1 MSILW
6 IGRMVFAPDLRVREI
21 ELARRIAQH
30 TPVFALDRSEAVT
43 IADNS
48 PASKVRMRWRLRMSG
63 TQVIEQGP
71 LTRFRMPVWAAT
83 GPLFNRVVGALN
95 ERRIARM
102 AAKFGCDWVFHGK
115 PFFFMPEKPG
125 RRPYRVHFDVID
137 NFHDEWPDNTVVG
150 RSRRAFLREAMCRAD
165 TLSACSHSLCEYA
178 ERLTGRKA
186 AYAPNGAARQNLLS
200 CPPANA
206 AAVRERLGLNGRFVI
221 GFIGNHLMPFDGM
234 GQLLDAWVQAR
245 ASRPDLALMIVGPGS
260 DKIAGPRGL
269 GPKDGVHL
277 VGPVKPDEVPA
288 YMWACDAGVHP
299 YVPRPVTHDATPL
312 NVVEFST
319 CGRPMLSNP
328 LRELQR
334 LAWPNIRFAEA
345 NAEAWATALADPA
358 TFAPFDIPLLARAV
372 ESFDWD
378 RSAMVVE
385 QQMTATNEESH
396 A

>member
-1 MSILW
+1 MSDSKGILW
-6 IGRMVFAPDLRVREI
+6 IGRMLFAPDLRVREI
-21 ELARRIAQH
+21 ELARRIAKH
-30 TPVFALDRSEAVT
+30 TPVFALDRSEAVN

-48 PASKVRMRWRLRMSG
+48 PASKVRMRWRLRMAG
-63 TQVIEQGP
+63 TRVLESGP

-83 GPLFNRVVGALN
+83 GPVFNRVVGALN
-95 ERRIARM
+95 ERRIAHM
-102 AAKFGCDWVFHGK
+102 ARRFGCEWVFHGK

-137 NFHDEWPDNTVVG
+137 NFYDEWPDTTVVG

-165 TLSACSHSLCEYA
+165 TLSACSYSLCEHA

-200 CPPANA
+200 CPPEAA
-206 AAVRERLGLNGRFVI
+206 AAVREKLGLNGKFVI

-234 GQLLDAWVQAR
+234 ELLLDAWVKAHK
-245 ASRPDLALMIVGPGS
+245 ARPDLALMVVGPGS
-260 DKIAGPRGL
+260 GKVAGPRGL
-269 GPKDGVHL
+269 GPEQGVHL
-277 VGPVKPDEVPA
+277 VGPVKPEEVPP

-328 LRELQR
+328 LRELKR

-345 NAEAWATALADPA
+345 TVDDWAAALADPA
-358 TFAPFDIPLLARAV
+358 TFAPFDKNALARAV
-372 ESFDWD
+372 EVFDWD
-378 RSAMVVE
+378 KSADTVRTEM
-385 QQMTATNEESH
+385 AG
-396 A
+396 